1 MDAKKV
7 VLCDDDKTTTLIL
20 KHLLTK
26 IGLSVSVA
34 NNGAEGLVALGTE
47 KKDLLILDLDMPV
60 KNGIGVLEELQKNG
74 GPVPYIIV
82 LSAHESPEDHKKVV
96 GLGARETMVKPFKPA
111 DLVVKVEGLIK
122 EGKI

>member
-26 IGLSVSVA
+26 IGCSVSMA
-34 NNGAEGLVALGTE
+34 ANGAEGLALLSSS
-47 KKDLLILDLDMPV
+47 KPDLLILDLDMPV
-60 KNGIGVLEELQKNG
+60 KNGMAVLEELQKKG

-82 LSAHESPEDHKKVV
+82 LSAHESPDDHKKVLS
-96 GLGARETMVKPFKPA
+96 LGAREAVVKPFKPA
-111 DLVVKVEGLIK
+111 DLVSKVENLVK